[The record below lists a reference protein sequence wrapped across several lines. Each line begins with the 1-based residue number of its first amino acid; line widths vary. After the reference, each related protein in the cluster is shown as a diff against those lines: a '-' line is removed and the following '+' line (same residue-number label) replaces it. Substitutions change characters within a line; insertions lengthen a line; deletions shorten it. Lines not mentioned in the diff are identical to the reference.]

1 MAKTLRKAI
10 EVLPH
15 PARTGARQCQGP
27 QELSRLELECMK
39 AIWLRHAQTVSDV
52 QESLLPLRPLAYT
65 TVLTLLDRLSRKG
78 AVTRVKRG
86 KAYFYA
92 PSLSFELSRQEALT
106 ELLKS
111 YFDGSRERLIEYLE
125 NGSATARQEQ
135 PQHLHHSRVEN
146 SRDLQECLL

>member
-10 EVLPH
+10 ETLSH
-15 PARTGARQCQGP
+15 STQTGMRQCRGP

-65 TVLTLLDRLSRKG
+65 TVLTILDRLSRKG
-78 AVTRVKRG
+78 AVSRVKQG
-86 KAYFYA
+86 KAYVYA
-92 PSLSFELSRQEALT
+92 PSLSFELSRQEALS
-106 ELLKS
+106 ELLRS

-125 NGSATARQEQ
+125 SGAGGSRQEL
-135 PQHLHHSRVEN
+135 PIRETRSEN
-146 SRDLQECLL
+146 SADLQECLL